1 MDEDD
6 LISVG
11 FDHHQRTV
19 VVERRG
25 GGHHVLSLD
34 LVTVVAD
41 ASPRRAVV
49 LDADRGRWV

>member
-49 LDADRGRWV
+49 LGADRGRWV